1 MPIYLQAVDIPERCY
16 LDEVLLWVAF
26 QRLPTVLYDDRG
38 QEVRET
44 TEAGG
49 LIIEEFP
56 YWEISEEETKRANIP
71 PDPTF
76 LALIQ
81 DKTTLPPVFFD
92 DLLKRYGDPEPDER
106 AHIVQ
111 KRAEAEI
118 YQREC
123 AAWQPYFEQAIE
135 YPASCIF
142 VALKGGKL
150 GATGR
155 LLPGR
160 NMGEAHECLEREDK
174 DVFDFS
180 VEEIPASFWSLSGMD
195 FKSSA
200 AGNGLNYYC
209 HVGCRTADV
218 LSLFPGEREPVTG
231 IERVGGSFVLNE
243 TASKPPKPSNRGR
256 PAYPWE
262 PFHVE
267 VAALLQRGELPSKKE
282 AAIQHFQNWF
292 HTTLG
297 VEPSRAA
304 IGARLKP
311 YYDKFGR
318 QDGQKI

>member
-1 MPIYLQAVDIPERCY
+1 
-16 LDEVLLWVAF
+16 
-26 QRLPTVLYDDRG
+26 
-38 QEVRET
+38 
-44 TEAGG
+44 
-49 LIIEEFP
+49 
-56 YWEISEEETKRANIP
+56 
-71 PDPTF
+71 
-76 LALIQ
+76 
-81 DKTTLPPVFFD
+81 
-92 DLLKRYGDPEPDER
+92 
-106 AHIVQ
+106 VQ

-218 LSLFPGEREPVTG
+218 LSLFPGERMAFVTAAA
-231 IERVGGSFVLNE
+231 
-243 TASKPPKPSNRGR
+243 ASPG
-256 PAYPWE
+256 AW
-262 PFHVE
+262 
-267 VAALLQRGELPSKKE
+267 AARAE
-282 AAIQHFQNWF
+282 AAGTLQHSF
-292 HTTLG
+292 
-297 VEPSRAA
+297 
-304 IGARLKP
+304 GAEVLLSNQARRRHQCQ
-311 YYDKFGR
+311 G
-318 QDGQKI
+318 DGQRLARRIDREAQGRVTQARADY